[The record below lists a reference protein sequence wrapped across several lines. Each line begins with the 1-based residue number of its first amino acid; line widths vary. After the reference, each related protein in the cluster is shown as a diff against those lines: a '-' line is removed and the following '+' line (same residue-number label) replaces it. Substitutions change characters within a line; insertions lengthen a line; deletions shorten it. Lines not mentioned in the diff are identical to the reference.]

1 MSARSSA
8 SRDPRL
14 SLSVQYAVRSQ
25 GLPSRAQLRRWTRA
39 ALERDARVTVR
50 IVGGGEARTLNH
62 HFRGKNRPTNVLTFV
77 MRERPRLEGDLALCA
92 PVIARE
98 ARAQHK
104 STRAHYAHL
113 VVHGVLHLQGYD
125 HGRAREARVMER
137 RESQIVTRLGYPD
150 PYGSEREEREERR
163 REKRGAKSGRI
174 ASRLTPH
181 ASLAHG

>member
-1 MSARSSA
+1 MSARQAA

-14 SLSVQYAVRSQ
+14 RLSVQYAVRSQ
-25 GLPSRAQLRRWTRA
+25 GLPSRAQLRRWARA

-50 IVGGGEARTLNH
+50 IVGGNEARALNH
-62 HFRGKNRPTNVLTFV
+62 NFRGKNRPTNVLTFV

-104 STRAHYAHL
+104 STAAHYAHL

-125 HGRAREARVMER
+125 HGREREARAMER
-137 RESQIVTRLGYPD
+137 RETQIVTCLGFPD
-150 PYGSEREEREERR
+150 PYQY
-163 REKRGAKSGRI
+163 
-174 ASRLTPH
+174 
-181 ASLAHG
+181 HG